1 MNVFVPIVLKKWLR
15 YCARKKKKIL
25 LIEKWP
31 IGPKEVWIRVLLHNK
46 KKSNNFLILNP
57 SHVAI
62 AVVVGSTP

>member
-1 MNVFVPIVLKKWLR
+1 MFLSLLYLKSGSDTVLE
-15 YCARKKKKIL
+15 KKKKIL

-57 SHVAI
+57 SHVAT